1 MVKRKLAFYE
11 IGNGK
16 FAQWMQEAFEDSQ
29 KQAFDRGKECKVTAT
44 ITVSPPNRDQDR
56 FGQVMFNVKISTP
69 PRQSI
74 KVPVEVDSSGTI
86 ISDSISVVDGL
97 LQLDMFKNEFEFK
110 VQEDDTNGK

>member
-11 IGNGK
+11 IGSGR
-16 FAQWMQEAFEDSQ
+16 FAQWMQEAFEDAQ

-56 FGQVMFNVKISTP
+56 FGQVMFNVKIATP

-74 KVPVEVDSSGTI
+74 KVPVEVDSQGII
-86 ISDSISVVDGL
+86 ISDSVSVVEGM
-97 LQLDMFKNEFEFK
+97 LQLDMFKDEFK
-110 VQEDDTNGK
+110 FNVHGGNDDGK